1 MVTARLTAQ
10 PVTLDL
16 GGQTVSTWAYGDTAP
31 GPLLRVDAG
40 DVLRVDV
47 ANQLPDATSVHW
59 HGLALRNDMDGVPG
73 LTQDPIA
80 AGETFRY
87 EFTAPHPGTYFY
99 HPHSGV
105 QLDRGL
111 YGVLVV
117 DDPQEPG
124 EYDAEWIVVL
134 DDWVDGTGRTP
145 DQVLS
150 DLQQAGG
157 DDSMGGM
164 HDMGGMGMEGMD
176 HGQMGAGGMAAM
188 SREMVMENGEYS
200 DRAFI
205 DSMVPHHQG
214 AVDMAKTEQADGS
227 YEPAIE
233 LAGEI
238 VDGQTAEIETMES
251 LLR

>member
-1 MVTARLTAQ
+1 MSEITRRAVLRGAAGLAGVAALGGLAACNRSTGTAVGPAADAVAAAEAARRKPGARVVTARLTAQ

-164 HDMGGMGMEGMD
+164 HDMEGMK
-176 HGQMGAGGMAAM
+176 H
-188 SREMVMENGEYS
+188 E
-200 DRAFI
+200 
-205 DSMVPHHQG
+205 
-214 AVDMAKTEQADGS
+214 
-227 YEPAIE
+227 
-233 LAGEI
+233 
-238 VDGQTAEIETMES
+238 
-251 LLR
+251 